1 MSITSILN
9 YSNPKFKEYRSEL
22 AKYPIPKY
30 KLKKFELKAEP
41 QSKNYAIVGTAFDY
55 LLRFTIERN
64 FTAFI
69 ESREWVAESAVDFL
83 TNNSSITFDSLDTGS
98 HEALLKKNK
107 QFSKEIFSRFKYVKE
122 IFYYS
127 YVNKHKTIDIDL
139 IMGCLFLAKLDA
151 LVRSGYWNLYSI
163 DFFYESEA
171 DVSDMKYLIEICDIN
186 IFKPKNK
193 LILNP
198 VFGEASSLVGG
209 ADADIILDD
218 ILIDIKVTKELKIT
232 RNYYNQLISY
242 YLLHLIEKS
251 KQRTELVINKLGF
264 YFARYG
270 CLLLIPIDKIGTTES
285 FLSVIDVLK
294 KNLNN
299 R

>member
-1 MSITSILN
+1 MSITSILS
-9 YSNPKFKEYRSEL
+9 YGNPKFKEYRSEL
-22 AKYPIPKY
+22 AKYQIPKY
-30 KLKKFELKAEP
+30 NLGKFELRAEP
-41 QSKNYAIVGTAFDY
+41 HSQNYAIVGTAFDY

-64 FTAFI
+64 FAAFV

-83 TNNSSITFDSLDTGS
+83 TNNSSITFDSLDTNS
-98 HEALLKKNK
+98 YDTLLKNNK
-107 QFSKEIFSRFKYVKE
+107 KLAKEIDSRFQYVKE

-127 YVNKHKTIDIDL
+127 YVNKHKTVDTDL

-163 DFFYESEA
+163 DFFSESEA
-171 DVSDMKYLIEICDIN
+171 DVSDIKSLIEICDIN

-193 LILNP
+193 IILNP
-198 VFGEASSLVGG
+198 TFEKSSSLVGG

-218 ILIDIKVTKELKIT
+218 ILIDIKVTKKLKIT

-251 KQRTELVINKLGF
+251 KQRTELTINKLGF

-270 CLLLIPIDKIGTTES
+270 CLLLIQTDKIGTPES